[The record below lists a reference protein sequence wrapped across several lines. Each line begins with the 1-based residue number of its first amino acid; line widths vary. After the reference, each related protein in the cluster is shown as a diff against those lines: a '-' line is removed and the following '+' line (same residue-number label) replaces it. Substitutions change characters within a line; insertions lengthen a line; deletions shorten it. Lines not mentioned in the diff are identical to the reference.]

1 MISTTAA
8 SARAG
13 FVFSSG
19 NNPQPNEQNILYD
32 QGQTGTTVTGH
43 TNQSNTLVNFSSSQT
58 LNTPTS
64 GAARL
69 IAVVSSS
76 NNTQVALTNVTI
88 SVPNQTFTDLVFN
101 PMLNQGVGPGTGGP
115 ATVTVTGL
123 SGSNLETTVFN
134 SFTLGGPYIIGNG
147 NNFATLTT
155 TDNERITSVQIS
167 VPGGFTALDQPR
179 ISGLAAAVVPEPSTL
194 TMLSTATVVGLL
206 YGWRCHRNRAGA

>member
-1 MISTTAA
+1 MAGTTSLHPLGSQESNMFRPFHALLPALALAMISTTAA

-19 NNPQPNEQNILYD
+19 NNPQPGEQNILYD
-32 QGQTGTTVTGH
+32 QGQTGMTVTGH
-43 TNQSNTLVNFSSSQT
+43 TNQSNTLVNFGSSQT

-88 SVPNQTFTDLVFN
+88 SVPNQTFTDLIFN

-115 ATVTVTGL
+115 AT
-123 SGSNLETTVFN
+123 
-134 SFTLGGPYIIGNG
+134 
-147 NNFATLTT
+147 
-155 TDNERITSVQIS
+155 
-167 VPGGFTALDQPR
+167 
-179 ISGLAAAVVPEPSTL
+179 
-194 TMLSTATVVGLL
+194 
-206 YGWRCHRNRAGA
+206 